1 LPNPK
6 LTSLRGRE
14 SFSETPSFPRKR
26 ESKMRVIVGA
36 SLLAMTGGCESR
48 ASSLLHLEKTNML
61 VKDRV
66 AIVTGSGGGIGKGI
80 VQRLAAHGAKTVVVD
95 MNAELADRTAGEIR
109 AAGGAASA
117 YAGNVTSKAE
127 VGQMTESVIARHGK
141 VDILVNNVGIVR
153 DNYLAK
159 MPEEDWDLVL
169 DTNLK
174 SYFLC
179 AQAATPH
186 MREREYGRIVNISS
200 RAWLGNVGQA
210 NYSAAKGGVVSLT
223 RVLALELG
231 RFNIT
236 ANCIA
241 PGLIDTP
248 LYRGLREDVQ
258 ERLRKAQPSNK
269 VGTPEEIA
277 YAAHF
282 FASDEAWYVTGQLL
296 YVCGGK
302 SLGSFSV

>member
-1 LPNPK
+1 MNV
-6 LTSLRGRE
+6 R
-14 SFSETPSFPRKR
+14 
-26 ESKMRVIVGA
+26 
-36 SLLAMTGGCESR
+36 
-48 ASSLLHLEKTNML
+48 
-61 VKDRV
+61 DRI

-80 VQRLAAHGAKTVVVD
+80 IQRLAAHGAKTVVVD
-95 MNAELADRTAGEIR
+95 INAELANRTAEEIQ
-109 AAGGAASA
+109 AVGGQAIAF
-117 YAGNVTSKAE
+117 GCNVTSKAE
-127 VGQMTESVIARHGK
+127 VGAMMEGVVTKYGK
-141 VDILVNNVGIVR
+141 IDILVNNVGIVR
-153 DNYLAK
+153 DHYLMK
-159 MPEEDWDLVL
+159 MPEEDWDLVI

-179 AQAATPH
+179 AQAVAPV

-231 RFNIT
+231 KFGIT

-258 ERLRKAQPSNK
+258 EKLRKAQPSNK
-269 VGTPEEIA
+269 VGTPEQIG

-282 FASDEAWYVTGQLL
+282 FAAEEAWYMTGQVL

-302 SLGSFSV
+302 SLFSYMA